1 MKSGLSID
9 ELSAEVLRQNSAKQD
24 YLVKTGNL
32 QMESFG
38 GSPFL
43 RLIGDNDVDLVEPL
57 DIKSTAHGQFS
68 SYLDIPIKYYNRMLT
83 EHPDLL
89 AKNVNSWLARKSEQK
104 MVRTLDGAARALV
117 SNRYRRIDHLD
128 ILQAV
133 LPIIGKLPDAIFE
146 SCEITDTRM
155 YLKIVNPRLQV
166 DVTPGDTVQA
176 GLIIS
181 NSEVGLGSVL
191 VQPLV
196 YRLVCSNGMVVNDAK
211 TRRTHLGRV
220 TSTDEDFLLYS
231 PETLQAE
238 DRAFVLKLQDTVRAA
253 VEEARFARV
262 IDQMRQA
269 KVMPLSTVDVP
280 GVIKLTGSSFG
291 IYEAEQA
298 GVMQHLIEGQDM
310 SLYGLANAI
319 TRFSQDVE
327 SYDRATKLEGIG
339 YDVMTMPPTTWNR
352 INLNTGME
360 VAA

>member
-1 MKSGLSID
+1 
-9 ELSAEVLRQNSAKQD
+9 
-24 YLVKTGNL
+24 
-32 QMESFG
+32 
-38 GSPFL
+38 
-43 RLIGDNDVDLVEPL
+43 
-57 DIKSTAHGQFS
+57 
-68 SYLDIPIKYYNRMLT
+68 
-83 EHPDLL
+83 
-89 AKNVNSWLARKSEQK
+89 
-104 MVRTLDGAARALV
+104 
-117 SNRYRRIDHLD
+117 
-128 ILQAV
+128 
-133 LPIIGKLPDAIFE
+133 
-146 SCEITDTRM
+146 M
-155 YLKIVNPRLQV
+155 YLKIVNPRLQM

-269 KVMPLSTVDVP
+269 KVMPLSTADVP

-339 YDVMTMPPTTWNR
+339 YSVMTMPNTTWNR
-352 INLNTGME
+352 INQSASLEM
-360 VAA
+360 AA

>member
-38 GSPFL
+38 GSPYL
-43 RLIGDNDVDLVEPL
+43 RLIGDDDVDLVEPL
-57 DIKSTAHGQFS
+57 DIKATAHSQFS

-89 AKNVNSWLARKSEQK
+89 VRNVNSWLARKSEQK

-133 LPIIGKLPDAIFE
+133 LPIIGRLPDAVFE

-155 YLKIVNPRLQV
+155 YLKIVNPRLQM

-231 PETLQAE
+231 PETLHAE

-253 VEEARFARV
+253 VDEARFARV

-269 KVMPLSTVDVP
+269 KVMPLSTADVP

-339 YDVMTMPPTTWNR
+339 YSVMTMSNTTWNR
-352 INLNTGME
+352 INQSASLEM
-360 VAA
+360 AA

>member
-1 MKSGLSID
+1 MKSGLTID
-9 ELSAEVLRQNSAKQD
+9 ELSSEVLRQNLAKQD

-32 QMESFG
+32 QMETFG
-38 GSPFL
+38 GVPLL
-43 RLIGDNDVDLVEPL
+43 RLIDDHDVDLVEPL
-57 DIKSTAHGQFS
+57 DIKPTAHKQFS
-68 SYLDIPIKYYNRMLT
+68 SYLDIPSKYYNRMLS
-83 EHPDLL
+83 EHPSLL
-89 AKNVNSWLARKSEQK
+89 AHNVNSWLGRKAEQK

-128 ILQAV
+128 ILQAI
-133 LPIIGKLPDAIFE
+133 LPIIGKLPDARFE

-155 YLKIVNPRLQV
+155 YIKVVNPRLQV

-196 YRLVCSNGMVVNDAK
+196 YRLVCSNGMVINDAK
-211 TRRTHLGRV
+211 TRRYHMGRV
-220 TSTDEDFLLYS
+220 ATTEDDFLLYS
-231 PETLQAE
+231 AETLQAE
-238 DRAFVLKLQDTVRAA
+238 DHAFVLKLQDTVRAV

-269 KVMPLSTVDVP
+269 KQTPLPIEDVP

-291 IYEAEQA
+291 LREMEHPGIL
-298 GVMQHLIEGQDM
+298 QHLIEGQDM

-319 TRFSQDVE
+319 TRFSQDVD
-327 SYDRATKLEGIG
+327 SYDRATELEGIG
-339 YDVMTMPPTTWNR
+339 YNVLTMPSSTWNR
-352 INLNTGME
+352 INQSVRLQ
-360 VAA
+360 AAA